1 MSVSSVCVTLY
12 TCIVI
17 PSVSYQDGRELS
29 WILSLKK
36 KTKKI
41 LFGRRP
47 CIGLRPARGH
57 GHFGPTLNPP
67 LFQFLLSVIKG
78 ECISK

>member
-29 WILSLKK
+29 WILSFKRNKK
-36 KTKKI
+36 N
-41 LFGRRP
+41 LVR
-47 CIGLRPARGH
+47 
-57 GHFGPTLNPP
+57 
-67 LFQFLLSVIKG
+67 
-78 ECISK
+78 